1 MANYYY
7 SMGSIK
13 RSISTKTDKTGKAE
27 ILLRINI
34 DRTHQQRI
42 KSGIYITASRFREGE
57 IIKPRANQKELQEL
71 NQTEAQLKDLENYI
85 LTLCQNNEA
94 GTLTKDFF
102 NEALNRYRHPELSE
116 ERETSIYTAINE
128 YIDTSGLSTPR
139 LNHYRVICRALKRY
153 ELYKQK
159 SNKKFKLSF
168 ALIDEK
174 VLGDFVAFLKAEPEL
189 FDKYPDIYEEIP
201 AITRTMRKPRRPE
214 QRGENTIISFLQKFK
229 AFYNWAIKKGYT
241 EKTPFAKYSVGVEKY
256 GTPFYLSIDERNQ
269 LADYNFKNRPALTT
283 QRDIFIFQ
291 CLTGCRVSDLYR
303 LTPASVIN
311 GAIEYIPT
319 KTKGERPEV
328 VRVPLNQQAKEILSR
343 YETQPGKPLLP
354 FISSQKYND
363 AIKEMLK
370 IAGINRI
377 VTILNPTTG
386 EEEKKPIS
394 EVASSHMA
402 RRTFIGNLYKK
413 VKDPNLVGSLSGHKE
428 GSKAFARYRDID
440 EDMKKELVDLL

>member
-1 MANYYY
+1 
-7 SMGSIK
+7 MGSIK

-42 KSGIYITASRFREGE
+42 KSGIYITASRFRDGE
-57 IIKPRANQKELQEL
+57 IIKPRANQKELKEL
-71 NQTEAQLKDLENYI
+71 NQTETQLKDLENYI

-94 GTLTKDFF
+94 GTLTKEFFF
-102 NEALNRYRHPELSE
+102 NALERYRHPE
-116 ERETSIYTAINE
+116 REKETETTIFEALNE
-128 YIDTSGLSTPR
+128 YIDTSTLAVAR
-139 LNHYRVICRALKRY
+139 LNHYRVLCRALARYEAYKRKTTPKFTLTFESIDEKELSDFVVFLKTEPQLFEEY
-153 ELYKQK
+153 PELYK
-159 SNKKFKLSF
+159 
-168 ALIDEK
+168 
-174 VLGDFVAFLKAEPEL
+174 
-189 FDKYPDIYEEIP
+189 EIP
-201 AITRTMRKPRRPE
+201 VITRTQRKPKKPLP
-214 QRGENTIISFLQKFK
+214 RGENTISGEMKRFR
-229 AFYNWAIKKGYT
+229 AFFNWAIKKGYT
-241 EKTPFAKYSVGVEKY
+241 KNYPFTKFNIVGEKY
-256 GTPFYLSIDERNQ
+256 GTPFYISIEERNQ
-269 LADYNFKNRPALTT
+269 LADYDFKNRPALSI

-291 CLTGCRVSDLYR
+291 CLTGCRISDLYR

-328 VRVPLNQQAKEILSR
+328 VRIPLNQKAKEILSR

-354 FISSQKYND
+354 FISSQKYNE
-363 AIKEMLK
+363 AIKEMLR

-386 EEEKKPIS
+386 EEEKKPIN

-440 EDMKKELVDLL
+440 ENMKRELVDLL

>member
-1 MANYYY
+1 
-7 SMGSIK
+7 MGSIK
-13 RSISTKTDKTGKAE
+13 RSISKKVDQTGKAE

-42 KSGIYITASRFREGE
+42 KSGIYITASRFRDGE

-71 NQTEAQLKDLENYI
+71 NKTESELKDIENFI
-85 LTLCQNNEA
+85 LKLCQDYEA
-94 GTLTKDFF
+94 EILTKDFF
-102 NEALNRYRHPELSE
+102 IGAIESFRHPEKAE
-116 ERETSIYTAINE
+116 ETPKGNFFVAFNE
-128 YIDTSGLSTPR
+128 YIDTSGLSQTR
-139 LNHYRVICRALKRY
+139 LNNYRVLLRAMARY
-153 ELYKQK
+153 EAYKRK
-159 SNKKFKLSF
+159 TAPKFNLSF
-168 ALIDEK
+168 ENIDEK
-174 VLGDFVAFLKAEPEL
+174 TLTAFVSFLKDEPTI
-189 FDKYPDIYEEIP
+189 FDKYPDLYDEIP
-201 AITRTMRKPRRPE
+201 AITRTQRKPKRPLP
-214 QRGENTIISFLQKFK
+214 RGNNAISSILKRFR

-241 EKTPFAKYSVGVEKY
+241 NNYPFAKFTMTAEQY
-256 GTPFYLSIDERNQ
+256 GTPFYLSIEERNK
-269 LADYNFKNRPALTT
+269 LANFDFNKRPALAT

-303 LTPASVIN
+303 LTPASVMN

-343 YETQPGKPLLP
+343 YETQSEKPLLP

-386 EEEKKPIS
+386 EEEKKPIN

-428 GSKAFARYRDID
+428 GSKAFARYREID
-440 EDMKKELVDLL
+440 DEIKRELIELI